1 MSGRRWAWLAAAIA
15 LLAVA
20 WWLGWQDEPART
32 AALARPSSAKPAPV
46 ATPTAP
52 AVAPTPVPGPPPE
65 PPSPIAEPLNAAN
78 GTIRR
83 DLEIVNDVLTTW
95 RTNFPGRG
103 NPVGENREITA
114 ALTGDNPLKYRF
126 IRHDHPA
133 VNAQG
138 ELCDR
143 WGTPFRFHQISGD
156 DMQIR
161 SAGPDRR
168 FGTADDAVLTPGGAG
183 VR

>member
-1 MSGRRWAWLAAAIA
+1 MTGRRWGWLAGAIA
-15 LLAVA
+15 LLAIA

-32 AALARPSSAKPAPV
+32 AALSRAVPAAAAPAPAPV
-46 ATPTAP
+46 VAPPLTAA
-52 AVAPTPVPGPPPE
+52 AVAPPE
-65 PPSPIAEPLNAAN
+65 PPSPIAESLNAAGGN
-78 GTIRR
+78 VRR
-83 DLEIVNDVLTTW
+83 DLELVNDVLTTW

-114 ALTGDNPLKYRF
+114 ALTGDNALRYRF

-133 VNAQG
+133 INAQG

-156 DMQIR
+156 DMEIR

-168 FGTADDAVLTPGGAG
+168 FGTSDDAVLTPGGAG